1 MEIFLFFFKFGWV
14 AFGGPAAHISLMEEE
29 LVKKRKWLSSQES
42 FIIAAIYKLG
52 KKAVKS
58 GPLMIAGILAVVA
71 AHFDINEIFIIL
83 GVGFLGIILSL
94 GKRRDLIGVHAWMLM
109 LVMAPSFAKAEKI
122 FLIFLK
128 IGSVLFGSGYVLFA
142 YLDGELID
150 KLGWLNYDQLVEAVA
165 VGQMT
170 PGPVLSTA
178 TFIGYELAGVPGALS
193 ATLGIFLPAFL
204 FVWLL
209 NPIVHR
215 MRSSVILTSFLDYVN
230 VAAVAVML
238 YVTYE
243 MALSVLSAPWLI
255 ALSVASLIAYFRIS
269 NLSPFVIIIV
279 GGVIG
284 YIASVAQL

>member
-1 MEIFLFFFKFGWV
+1 MV
-14 AFGGPAAHISLMEEE
+14 AMFYERVKDYDVMPYISAGIKAAVL
-29 LVKKRKWLSSQES
+29 S

-142 YLDGELID
+142 YLSR
-150 KLGWLNYDQLVEAVA
+150 Q
-165 VGQMT
+165 
-170 PGPVLSTA
+170 
-178 TFIGYELAGVPGALS
+178 
-193 ATLGIFLPAFL
+193 
-204 FVWLL
+204 
-209 NPIVHR
+209 
-215 MRSSVILTSFLDYVN
+215 
-230 VAAVAVML
+230 
-238 YVTYE
+238 
-243 MALSVLSAPWLI
+243 
-255 ALSVASLIAYFRIS
+255 
-269 NLSPFVIIIV
+269 
-279 GGVIG
+279 
-284 YIASVAQL
+284 